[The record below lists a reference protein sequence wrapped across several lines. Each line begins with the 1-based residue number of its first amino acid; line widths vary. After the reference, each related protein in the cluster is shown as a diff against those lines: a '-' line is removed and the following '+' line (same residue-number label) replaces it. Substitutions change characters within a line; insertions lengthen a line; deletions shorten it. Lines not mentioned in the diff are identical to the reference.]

1 MKDPKNKTGENNPT
15 IKVVNTEDADANGL
29 NIPENNI
36 VEKEKIN
43 KEKEEV
49 GDERYEQEFDIPD
62 DGDDSENELTEDGDN
77 KYF

>member
-1 MKDPKNKTGENNPT
+1 MKDPKNKTGENNPV
-15 IKVVNTEDADANGL
+15 IEVVNTEDADASSL

-36 VEKEKIN
+36 VEKEKNN

-49 GDERYEQEFDIPD
+49 GDERYEEEFDITD
-62 DGDDSENELTEDGDN
+62 DGDDAENELTEDGDN